1 MSEFRFSGTGTIP
14 VGNTANATTL
24 QTALRSQLL
33 LLNPNYVVVTAVS
46 FHGFVFSFGVEN
58 GNLEAVNY
66 ALSRTFSQYNI
77 ESATV
82 VNNTPTN
89 TPTSSP
95 INTNN
100 SNDNIWIVE
109 RGDTLTK
116 IAFATANTVA
126 NLINWNV
133 SRYPSLRTNPNNINI
148 GWQLIVKNSNSTT
161 NNIPVITGNQAQTVI
176 NQNQQTTGQN
186 LPVINPVNN
195 NTDNSGFDLNGFAAK
210 LGVSVSVLAV
220 GAVVVLVL
228 ATKK

>member
-1 MSEFRFSGTGTIP
+1 MSEFRFSGTGSIP
-14 VGNTANATTL
+14 VGTLTSAGIL
-24 QTALRSQLL
+24 QTVLRSQLL
-33 LLNPNYVVVTAVS
+33 QLNPNYVVVTAVS
-46 FHGFVFSFGVEN
+46 STGFVFSFGVEN
-58 GNLEAVNY
+58 GNLEAVNF
-66 ALSRTFSQYNI
+66 ALSRTFNSYNI

-82 VNNTPTN
+82 VSNTPTN
-89 TPTSSP
+89 SP

-161 NNIPVITGNQAQTVI
+161 NTIPVVTGNQAQTVI

-186 LPVINPVNN
+186 LPVVNPTNN
-195 NTDNSGFDLNGFAAK
+195 NNNSGFDLNGFAAK

-220 GAVVVLVL
+220 GAVVILVL
-228 ATKK
+228 ATKKK

>member
-1 MSEFRFSGTGTIP
+1 MSEFRFSGTGSIP
-14 VGNTANATTL
+14 VGTLTSAGIL
-24 QTALRSQLL
+24 QTVLRSQLL
-33 LLNPNYVVVTAVS
+33 QLNPNYVVVTAVS
-46 FHGFVFSFGVEN
+46 STGFVFSFGVEN
-58 GNLEAVNY
+58 GSLEAVNF
-66 ALSRTFSQYNI
+66 ALSRTFNSYNI

-82 VNNTPTN
+82 VSNTPTN
-89 TPTSSP
+89 SP

-161 NNIPVITGNQAQTVI
+161 NTIPVVTGNQAQTVI

-186 LPVINPVNN
+186 LPVVNPTNN
-195 NTDNSGFDLNGFAAK
+195 NNNNSGFDLNGFAAK

-220 GAVVVLVL
+220 GAVVILVL
-228 ATKK
+228 ATKKK

>member
-89 TPTSSP
+89 TPA
-95 INTNN
+95 NTNN

-109 RGDTLTK
+109 SGDTLSR
-116 IAFATANTVA
+116 IAFATGNTVA
-126 NLINWNV
+126 NLINLNS

-220 GAVVVLVL
+220 GAVVIFVV
-228 ATKK
+228 ASKK